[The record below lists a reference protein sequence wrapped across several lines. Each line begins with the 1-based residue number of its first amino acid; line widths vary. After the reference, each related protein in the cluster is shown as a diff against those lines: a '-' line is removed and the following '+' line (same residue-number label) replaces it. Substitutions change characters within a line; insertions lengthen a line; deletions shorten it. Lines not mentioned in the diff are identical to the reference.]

1 LSIPLATIRAP
12 IASCSA
18 RLKHWS
24 AVTSLSA
31 RNGFISGIWP
41 SSSAAAAFRSSSALV
56 MTRAR

>member
-1 LSIPLATIRAP
+1 MPAATIRAP

-24 AVTSLSA
+24 AVTPLSA
-31 RNGFISGIWP
+31 RNGFMSGIWP
-41 SSSAAAAFRSSSALV
+41 SSSASAAFRSSSAVL